1 MNTDA
6 VCGSISVDPESE
18 ILMITKAGQTV
29 RCAVQNIRETS
40 RGSKGVKLVNLSP
53 KDFLVGVSEVVELD
67 EDIEK
72 IEGETN
78 ADNSLEVTPEAI
90 VDANSNSEN
99 DPI

>member
-1 MNTDA
+1 MNTEA

-40 RGSKGVKLVNLSP
+40 RGSKGVKLVNLSQ

-67 EDIEK
+67 EKTGDAEQTDATEEIAE
-72 IEGETN
+72 N
-78 ADNSLEVTPEAI
+78 NLDSDDNVISDSKNIP
-90 VDANSNSEN
+90 D
-99 DPI
+99 